1 MTASA
6 DSLDAIE
13 AIVIG
18 ASAGGVEALT
28 QVLPA
33 LPADF
38 RPAVLIVVHVRS
50 DPPSLLPGLFSA
62 RCKLP
67 VVEPDDKDD
76 IAGGTIYVAPPG
88 YHMLVEPDRSIS
100 LSVDPPV
107 RFSRPSVDVLFES
120 AALCFADTLLGVVL
134 SGANDDG
141 ARGLVAI
148 QRAGG
153 RCWVQDP
160 HTAVSDA
167 MPLGAI
173 ARSGVH
179 DILTLDAMIA
189 RLRGMARATRHEP
202 G

>member
-1 MTASA
+1 MTAPA

-67 VVEPDDKDD
+67 VVEPDDKND
-76 IAGGTIYVAPPG
+76 IAGGTIYIAPPG

-148 QRAGG
+148 QRSGG

-167 MPLGAI
+167 MPRGAI
-173 ARSGVH
+173 ARGGVH
-179 DILTLDAMIA
+179 DILTLDVMIA
-189 RLRGMARATRHEP
+189 RLCGMARATRREP

>member
-1 MTASA
+1 MKASA

-18 ASAGGVEALT
+18 ASAGGVEVLT
-28 QVLPA
+28 QMLPA

-173 ARSGVH
+173 ARGGVH
-179 DILTLDAMIA
+179 DILTLDTMIA
-189 RLRGMARATRHEP
+189 RLRGMARATRREP